1 MLYQNI
7 IETIGSTPLVKIN
20 HLDPESAEIY
30 VKLESFNP
38 GGSTKDRPA
47 LYMIQAAEK
56 AGLIKK
62 GDTFIE
68 ATSGNMGIAL
78 SMIGAALGY
87 KIVIVMPD
95 TMSEERRRI
104 VKAYGA
110 ELILTEGKL
119 GMAGAV
125 AKSEELAKAHDYFL
139 IRQFENAA
147 NPEIHR
153 ITTAKEILA
162 DTEGKVDIFIA
173 AVGTGGTITGTSEVL
188 RAHNPNVKIIAVEPD
203 ASPVLSGG
211 KPGPHKI
218 QGIGAGFV
226 PLVLNTKIYDEV
238 VQVSNDDAIAASRA
252 LAQNEGLLVGISA
265 GANAHVA
272 ALIAARPENKG
283 KTIVTILCDT
293 GERYLSSG
301 LYDYDE
307 E

>member
-62 GDTFIE
+62 GDTLIE

-147 NPEIHR
+147 NLLSHEE
-153 ITTAKEILA
+153 TTAVEILH
-162 DTEGKVDIFIA
+162 DLSGEVDAFVA
-173 AVGTGGTITGTSEVL
+173 GVGTGGTISGVGKVL
-188 RAHNPNVKIIAVEPD
+188 KAHHSNVLNVAVQP
-203 ASPVLSGG
+203 AKSPVLTGG
-211 KPGPHKI
+211 TPAGHGI
-218 QGIGAGFV
+218 QGIGANFIPG
-226 PLVLNTKIYDEV
+226 IYDKDVVDEV
-238 VQVSNDDAIAASRA
+238 LDMDEETAYAAARELGKKA
-252 LAQNEGLLVGISA
+252 GLLVGMSS
-265 GANAHVA
+265 GGNFA
-272 ALIAARPENKG
+272 AAKVIAKKLGKG
-283 KTIVTILCDT
+283 KKVVTVLPDT
-293 GERYLSSG
+293 GERYLSTV
-301 LYDYDE
+301 LFAE

>member
-20 HLDPESAEIY
+20 HLDPESAEIF

-56 AGLIKK
+56 AGFIKK
-62 GDTFIE
+62 GDTLIE

-147 NPEIHR
+147 NLLSHEE
-153 ITTAKEILA
+153 TTAVEILH
-162 DTEGKVDIFIA
+162 DLSGEVDAFVA
-173 AVGTGGTITGTSEVL
+173 GVGTGGTISGVGKVL
-188 RAHNPNVKIIAVEPD
+188 KAHHSNVLNVAVQP
-203 ASPVLSGG
+203 AKSPVLTGG
-211 KPGPHKI
+211 TPAGHGI
-218 QGIGAGFV
+218 QGIGANFIPG
-226 PLVLNTKIYDEV
+226 IYDKDIVDEV
-238 VQVSNDDAIAASRA
+238 LDMDEETAYAAARELGKKA
-252 LAQNEGLLVGISA
+252 GLLVGMSS
-265 GANAHVA
+265 GGNFA
-272 ALIAARPENKG
+272 AAKVIAKKLGKG
-283 KTIVTILCDT
+283 KKVVTVLPDT
-293 GERYLSSG
+293 GERYLSTI
-301 LYDYDE
+301 LFAE

>member
-20 HLDPESAEIY
+20 HLDPESAEIF

-147 NPEIHR
+147 NLLSHEE
-153 ITTAKEILA
+153 TTAVEILH
-162 DTEGKVDIFIA
+162 DLSGEVDAFVA
-173 AVGTGGTITGTSEVL
+173 GVGTGGTISGVGKVL
-188 RAHNPNVKIIAVEPD
+188 KAHHSNVLNVAVQP
-203 ASPVLSGG
+203 AKSPVLTGG
-211 KPGPHKI
+211 TPAGHGI
-218 QGIGAGFV
+218 QGIGANFIPG
-226 PLVLNTKIYDEV
+226 IYDKDIVDEV
-238 VQVSNDDAIAASRA
+238 LDMDEETAYAAARELGKKA
-252 LAQNEGLLVGISA
+252 GLLVGMSS
-265 GANAHVA
+265 GGNFA
-272 ALIAARPENKG
+272 AAKVIAKKLGKG
-283 KTIVTILCDT
+283 KKVVTVLPDT
-293 GERYLSSG
+293 GERYLSTI
-301 LYDYDE
+301 LFAE

>member
-56 AGLIKK
+56 AGFIKK
-62 GDTFIE
+62 GDTLIE

-147 NPEIHR
+147 NLLSHEE
-153 ITTAKEILA
+153 TTAVEILH
-162 DTEGKVDIFIA
+162 DLSGEVDAFVA
-173 AVGTGGTITGTSEVL
+173 GVGTGGTISGVGKVL
-188 RAHNPNVKIIAVEPD
+188 KAHHSNVLNVAVQP
-203 ASPVLSGG
+203 AKSPVLTGG
-211 KPGPHKI
+211 TPAGHGI
-218 QGIGAGFV
+218 QGIGANFIPG
-226 PLVLNTKIYDEV
+226 IYDKDVVDEV
-238 VQVSNDDAIAASRA
+238 LDMDEETAYAAARELGKKA
-252 LAQNEGLLVGISA
+252 GLLVGMSS
-265 GANAHVA
+265 GGNFA
-272 ALIAARPENKG
+272 AAKVIAKKLGKG
-283 KTIVTILCDT
+283 KKVVTVLPDT
-293 GERYLSSG
+293 GERYLSTV
-301 LYDYDE
+301 LFAE

>member
-62 GDTFIE
+62 GDTLIE

-147 NPEIHR
+147 NLLSHEE
-153 ITTAKEILA
+153 TTAVEILH
-162 DTEGKVDIFIA
+162 DLSGEVDAFVA
-173 AVGTGGTITGTSEVL
+173 GVGTGGTISGVGKVL
-188 RAHNPNVKIIAVEPD
+188 KAHHSNVLNVAVQP
-203 ASPVLSGG
+203 AKSPVLTGG
-211 KPGPHKI
+211 TPAGHGI
-218 QGIGAGFV
+218 QGIGANFIPG
-226 PLVLNTKIYDEV
+226 IYDKDVVDEV
-238 VQVSNDDAIAASRA
+238 LDMDEETAYAAARELGKKA
-252 LAQNEGLLVGISA
+252 GLLVGMSS
-265 GANAHVA
+265 GGNFA
-272 ALIAARPENKG
+272 AAKIIAKKLGKG
-283 KTIVTILCDT
+283 KKVVTVLPDT
-293 GERYLSSG
+293 GERYLSTI
-301 LYDYDE
+301 LFAE

>member
-56 AGLIKK
+56 AGFIKK
-62 GDTFIE
+62 GDTLIE

-147 NPEIHR
+147 NLLSHEE
-153 ITTAKEILA
+153 TTAVEILH
-162 DTEGKVDIFIA
+162 DLSGEVDAFVA
-173 AVGTGGTITGTSEVL
+173 GVGTGGTISGVGKVL
-188 RAHNPNVKIIAVEPD
+188 KAHHSNVLNVAVQP
-203 ASPVLSGG
+203 AKSPVLTGG
-211 KPGPHKI
+211 TPAGHGI
-218 QGIGAGFV
+218 QGIGANFIPG
-226 PLVLNTKIYDEV
+226 IYDKDVVDEV
-238 VQVSNDDAIAASRA
+238 LDMDEETAYAAARELGKKA
-252 LAQNEGLLVGISA
+252 GLLVGMSS
-265 GANAHVA
+265 GGNFA
-272 ALIAARPENKG
+272 AAKVIAKKLGKG
-283 KTIVTILCDT
+283 KKVVTVLPDT
-293 GERYLSSG
+293 GERYLSTI
-301 LYDYDE
+301 LFAE

>member
-20 HLDPESAEIY
+20 HLDPESAEIF

-56 AGLIKK
+56 AGFIKK
-62 GDTFIE
+62 GDTLIE

-147 NPEIHR
+147 NLLSHEE
-153 ITTAKEILA
+153 TTAVEILH
-162 DTEGKVDIFIA
+162 DLSGEVDAFVA
-173 AVGTGGTITGTSEVL
+173 GVGTGGTISGVGKVL
-188 RAHNPNVKIIAVEPD
+188 KAHHSNVLNVAVQP
-203 ASPVLSGG
+203 AKSPVLTGG
-211 KPGPHKI
+211 TPAGHGI
-218 QGIGAGFV
+218 QGIGANFIPG
-226 PLVLNTKIYDEV
+226 IYDKDIVDEV
-238 VQVSNDDAIAASRA
+238 LDMDEETAYAAARELGKKA
-252 LAQNEGLLVGISA
+252 GLLVGMSS
-265 GANAHVA
+265 GGNFA
-272 ALIAARPENKG
+272 AAKVIAKKLGKG
-283 KTIVTILCDT
+283 KKVVTVLPDT
-293 GERYLSSG
+293 GERYLSTV
-301 LYDYDE
+301 LFAE

>member
-20 HLDPESAEIY
+20 HLDPESAEIF

-56 AGLIKK
+56 AGFIKK
-62 GDTFIE
+62 GDTLIE

-147 NPEIHR
+147 NLLSHEE
-153 ITTAKEILA
+153 TTAVEILH
-162 DTEGKVDIFIA
+162 DLSGEVDAFVA
-173 AVGTGGTITGTSEVL
+173 GVGTGGTISGVGKVL
-188 RAHNPNVKIIAVEPD
+188 KAHHSNVLNVAVQP
-203 ASPVLSGG
+203 AKSPVLTGG
-211 KPGPHKI
+211 TPAGHGI
-218 QGIGAGFV
+218 QGIGANFIPG
-226 PLVLNTKIYDEV
+226 IYDKDIVDEV
-238 VQVSNDDAIAASRA
+238 LDMDEETAYAAARELGKKA
-252 LAQNEGLLVGISA
+252 GLLVGMSS
-265 GANAHVA
+265 GGNFA
-272 ALIAARPENKG
+272 AAKVIAKKLGKG
-283 KTIVTILCDT
+283 KKVVTVVPDT
-293 GERYLSSG
+293 GARYLSTI
-301 LYDYDE
+301 LFAE

>member
-56 AGLIKK
+56 AGFIKK
-62 GDTFIE
+62 GDTLIE

-147 NPEIHR
+147 NLLSHEE
-153 ITTAKEILA
+153 TTAVEILH
-162 DTEGKVDIFIA
+162 DLSGEVDAFVA
-173 AVGTGGTITGTSEVL
+173 GVGTGGTISGVGKVL
-188 RAHNPNVKIIAVEPD
+188 KAHHSNVLNVAVQP
-203 ASPVLSGG
+203 AKSPVLTGG
-211 KPGPHKI
+211 TPAGHGI
-218 QGIGAGFV
+218 QGIGANFIPG
-226 PLVLNTKIYDEV
+226 IYDKDIVDEV
-238 VQVSNDDAIAASRA
+238 LDMDEETAYAAARELGKKA
-252 LAQNEGLLVGISA
+252 GLLVGMSS
-265 GANAHVA
+265 GGNFA
-272 ALIAARPENKG
+272 AAKVIAKKLGKG
-283 KTIVTILCDT
+283 KKVVTVLPDT
-293 GERYLSSG
+293 GERYLSTI
-301 LYDYDE
+301 LFAE

>member
-7 IETIGSTPLVKIN
+7 IETIGSTPLVKIS

-62 GDTFIE
+62 GDTLIE

-147 NPEIHR
+147 NLLSHEE
-153 ITTAKEILA
+153 TTAVEILH
-162 DTEGKVDIFIA
+162 DLSGEVDAFVA
-173 AVGTGGTITGTSEVL
+173 GVGTGGTISGVGKVL
-188 RAHNPNVKIIAVEPD
+188 KAHHSNVLNVAVQPVK
-203 ASPVLSGG
+203 SPVLTGG
-211 KPGPHKI
+211 TPAGHGI
-218 QGIGAGFV
+218 QGIGANFIPG
-226 PLVLNTKIYDEV
+226 IYDKDVVDEV
-238 VQVSNDDAIAASRA
+238 LDMDEETAYAAARELGKKA
-252 LAQNEGLLVGISA
+252 GLLVGMSS
-265 GANAHVA
+265 GGNFA
-272 ALIAARPENKG
+272 AAKVIAKKLGKG
-283 KTIVTILCDT
+283 KKVVTVLPDT
-293 GERYLSSG
+293 GERYLSTI
-301 LYDYDE
+301 LFAE

>member
-20 HLDPESAEIY
+20 HLDSESAEIF

-56 AGLIKK
+56 AGFIKK
-62 GDTFIE
+62 GDTLIE

-147 NPEIHR
+147 NLLSHEE
-153 ITTAKEILA
+153 TTAVEILH
-162 DTEGKVDIFIA
+162 DLSGEVDAFVA
-173 AVGTGGTITGTSEVL
+173 GVGTGGTISGVGKVL
-188 RAHNPNVKIIAVEPD
+188 KAHHSNVLNVAVQP
-203 ASPVLSGG
+203 AKSPVLTGG
-211 KPGPHKI
+211 TPAGHGI
-218 QGIGAGFV
+218 QGIGANFIPG
-226 PLVLNTKIYDEV
+226 IYDKDVVDEV
-238 VQVSNDDAIAASRA
+238 LDMDEETAYAAARELGKKA
-252 LAQNEGLLVGISA
+252 GLLVGMSS
-265 GANAHVA
+265 GGNFA
-272 ALIAARPENKG
+272 AAKVIAKKLGKG
-283 KTIVTILCDT
+283 KKVVTVLPDT
-293 GERYLSSG
+293 GERYLSTI
-301 LYDYDE
+301 LFAE

>member
-20 HLDPESAEIY
+20 HLDPESAEIF

-56 AGLIKK
+56 AGFIKK
-62 GDTFIE
+62 GDTLIE

-147 NPEIHR
+147 NLLSHEE
-153 ITTAKEILA
+153 TTAVEILH
-162 DTEGKVDIFIA
+162 DLSGEVDAFVA
-173 AVGTGGTITGTSEVL
+173 GVGTGGTISGVGKVL
-188 RAHNPNVKIIAVEPD
+188 KAHHSNVLNVAVQP
-203 ASPVLSGG
+203 AKSPVLTGG
-211 KPGPHKI
+211 TPAGHGI
-218 QGIGAGFV
+218 QGIGANFIPG
-226 PLVLNTKIYDEV
+226 IYDKDVVDEV
-238 VQVSNDDAIAASRA
+238 LDMDEETAYAAARELGKKA
-252 LAQNEGLLVGISA
+252 GLLVGMSS
-265 GANAHVA
+265 GGNFA
-272 ALIAARPENKG
+272 AAKIIAKKLGKG
-283 KTIVTILCDT
+283 KKVVTVLPDT
-293 GERYLSSG
+293 GERYLSTI
-301 LYDYDE
+301 LFAE

>member
-1 MLYQNI
+1 M
-7 IETIGSTPLVKIN
+7 KIN
-20 HLDPESAEIY
+20 HLDPESAEIF

-56 AGLIKK
+56 AGFIKK
-62 GDTFIE
+62 GDTLIE

-147 NPEIHR
+147 NLLSHEE
-153 ITTAKEILA
+153 TTAVEILH
-162 DTEGKVDIFIA
+162 DLSGEVDAFVA
-173 AVGTGGTITGTSEVL
+173 GVGTGGTISGVGKVL
-188 RAHNPNVKIIAVEPD
+188 KAHHSNVLNVAVQP
-203 ASPVLSGG
+203 AKSPVLTGG
-211 KPGPHKI
+211 TPAGHGI
-218 QGIGAGFV
+218 QGIGANFIPG
-226 PLVLNTKIYDEV
+226 IYDKDIVDEV
-238 VQVSNDDAIAASRA
+238 LDMDEETAYAAARELGKKA
-252 LAQNEGLLVGISA
+252 GLLVGMSS
-265 GANAHVA
+265 GGNFA
-272 ALIAARPENKG
+272 AAKVIAKKLGKG
-283 KTIVTILCDT
+283 KKVVTVLPDT
-293 GERYLSSG
+293 GERYLSTI
-301 LYDYDE
+301 LFAE

>member
-56 AGLIKK
+56 AGFIKK
-62 GDTFIE
+62 GDTLIE

-147 NPEIHR
+147 NLLSHEE
-153 ITTAKEILA
+153 TTAVEILH
-162 DTEGKVDIFIA
+162 DLSGEVDAFVA
-173 AVGTGGTITGTSEVL
+173 GVGTGGTISGVGKVL
-188 RAHNPNVKIIAVEPD
+188 KAHHSTVLNVAVQP
-203 ASPVLSGG
+203 AKSPVLTGG
-211 KPGPHKI
+211 TPAGHGI
-218 QGIGAGFV
+218 QGIGANFIPG
-226 PLVLNTKIYDEV
+226 IYDKDIVDEV
-238 VQVSNDDAIAASRA
+238 LDMDEETAYAAARELGKKA
-252 LAQNEGLLVGISA
+252 GLLVGMSS
-265 GANAHVA
+265 GGNFA
-272 ALIAARPENKG
+272 AAKVIAKKLGKG
-283 KTIVTILCDT
+283 KKVVTVLPDT
-293 GERYLSSG
+293 GERYLSTI
-301 LYDYDE
+301 LFAE

>member
-20 HLDPESAEIY
+20 HLDPESAEIF

-56 AGLIKK
+56 AGFIKK
-62 GDTFIE
+62 GDTLIE

-147 NPEIHR
+147 NLLSHEE
-153 ITTAKEILA
+153 TTAVEILH
-162 DTEGKVDIFIA
+162 DLSGEVDAFVA
-173 AVGTGGTITGTSEVL
+173 GVGTGGTISGVGKVL
-188 RAHNPNVKIIAVEPD
+188 KAHHSNVLNVAVQP
-203 ASPVLSGG
+203 AKSPVLTGG
-211 KPGPHKI
+211 TPAGHGI
-218 QGIGAGFV
+218 QGIGANFIPG
-226 PLVLNTKIYDEV
+226 IYDKDVVDEV
-238 VQVSNDDAIAASRA
+238 LDMDEETAYAAARELGKKA
-252 LAQNEGLLVGISA
+252 GLLVGMSS
-265 GANAHVA
+265 GGNFA
-272 ALIAARPENKG
+272 AAKVIAKKLGKG
-283 KTIVTILCDT
+283 KKVVTVLPDT
-293 GERYLSSG
+293 GERYLSTV
-301 LYDYDE
+301 LFAE

>member
-20 HLDPESAEIY
+20 HLDPESAEIF

-56 AGLIKK
+56 AGFIKK
-62 GDTFIE
+62 GDTLIE

-147 NPEIHR
+147 NLLSHEE
-153 ITTAKEILA
+153 TTAVEILH
-162 DTEGKVDIFIA
+162 DLSGEVDAFVA
-173 AVGTGGTITGTSEVL
+173 GVGTGGTISGVGKVL
-188 RAHNPNVKIIAVEPD
+188 KEHHSNVLNVAVQP
-203 ASPVLSGG
+203 AKSPVLTGG
-211 KPGPHKI
+211 TPAGHGI
-218 QGIGAGFV
+218 QGIGANFIPG
-226 PLVLNTKIYDEV
+226 IYDKDIVDEV
-238 VQVSNDDAIAASRA
+238 LDMDEETAYAAARELGKKA
-252 LAQNEGLLVGISA
+252 GLLVGMSS
-265 GANAHVA
+265 GGNFA
-272 ALIAARPENKG
+272 AAKVIAKKLGKG
-283 KTIVTILCDT
+283 KKVVTVLPDT
-293 GERYLSSG
+293 GERYLSTI
-301 LYDYDE
+301 LFAE

>member
-147 NPEIHR
+147 NLLSDEE
-153 ITTAKEILA
+153 TTAVEILH
-162 DTEGKVDIFIA
+162 DLSGEVDAFVA
-173 AVGTGGTITGTSEVL
+173 GVGTGGTISGVGKVL
-188 RAHNPNVKIIAVEPD
+188 KAHHSNVLNVAVQP
-203 ASPVLSGG
+203 AKSPVLTGG
-211 KPGPHKI
+211 TPAGHGI
-218 QGIGAGFV
+218 QGIGANFIPG
-226 PLVLNTKIYDEV
+226 IYDKDVVDEV
-238 VQVSNDDAIAASRA
+238 LDMDEETAYAAARELGKKA
-252 LAQNEGLLVGISA
+252 GLLVGMSS
-265 GANAHVA
+265 GGNFA
-272 ALIAARPENKG
+272 AAKVIAKKLGKG
-283 KTIVTILCDT
+283 KKVVTVLPDT
-293 GERYLSSG
+293 GERYLSTI
-301 LYDYDE
+301 LFAE

>member
-20 HLDPESAEIY
+20 HLDPESAEIF

-56 AGLIKK
+56 AGFIKK
-62 GDTFIE
+62 GDTLIE

-139 IRQFENAA
+139 IRQFENVA
-147 NPEIHR
+147 NLLWHEE
-153 ITTAKEILA
+153 TTAVEILH
-162 DTEGKVDIFIA
+162 DLSGEVDAFVA
-173 AVGTGGTITGTSEVL
+173 GVGTGGTISGVGKVL
-188 RAHNPNVKIIAVEPD
+188 KAHHSNVLNVAVQP
-203 ASPVLSGG
+203 AKSPVLTGG
-211 KPGPHKI
+211 TPAGHGI
-218 QGIGAGFV
+218 QGIGANFIPG
-226 PLVLNTKIYDEV
+226 IYDKDVVDEV
-238 VQVSNDDAIAASRA
+238 LDMDEETAYAAARELGKKA
-252 LAQNEGLLVGISA
+252 GLLVGMSS
-265 GANAHVA
+265 GGNFA
-272 ALIAARPENKG
+272 AAKVIAKKLGKG
-283 KTIVTILCDT
+283 KKVVTVLPDT
-293 GERYLSSG
+293 GERYLSTI
-301 LYDYDE
+301 LFAE

>member
-20 HLDPESAEIY
+20 HLDPESAEIF

-147 NPEIHR
+147 NLLSHEE
-153 ITTAKEILA
+153 TTAVEILH
-162 DTEGKVDIFIA
+162 DLSGEVDAFVA
-173 AVGTGGTITGTSEVL
+173 GVGTGGTISGVGKVL
-188 RAHNPNVKIIAVEPD
+188 KAHHSNVLNVAVQP
-203 ASPVLSGG
+203 AKSPVLTGG
-211 KPGPHKI
+211 TPAGHGI
-218 QGIGAGFV
+218 QGIGANFIPG
-226 PLVLNTKIYDEV
+226 IYDKDIVDEV
-238 VQVSNDDAIAASRA
+238 LDMDEETAYAAARELGKKA
-252 LAQNEGLLVGISA
+252 GLLVGMSS
-265 GANAHVA
+265 GGNFA
-272 ALIAARPENKG
+272 AAKVIAKKLGKG
-283 KTIVTILCDT
+283 KKVVTVLPDT
-293 GERYLSSG
+293 GERYLSTV
-301 LYDYDE
+301 LFAE

>member
-38 GGSTKDRPA
+38 GGSKKDRPA

-56 AGLIKK
+56 AGFIKK
-62 GDTFIE
+62 GDTLIE

-147 NPEIHR
+147 NLLSHEE
-153 ITTAKEILA
+153 TTAVEILH
-162 DTEGKVDIFIA
+162 DLSGEVDAFVA
-173 AVGTGGTITGTSEVL
+173 GVGTGGTISGVGKVL
-188 RAHNPNVKIIAVEPD
+188 KAHHSNVLNVAVQP
-203 ASPVLSGG
+203 AKSPVLTGG
-211 KPGPHKI
+211 TPAGHGI
-218 QGIGAGFV
+218 QGIGANFIPG
-226 PLVLNTKIYDEV
+226 IYDKDIVDEV
-238 VQVSNDDAIAASRA
+238 LDMDEETAYAAARELGKKA
-252 LAQNEGLLVGISA
+252 GLLVGMSS
-265 GANAHVA
+265 GGNFA
-272 ALIAARPENKG
+272 AAKVIAKKLGKG
-283 KTIVTILCDT
+283 KKVVTVLPDT
-293 GERYLSSG
+293 GERYLSTI
-301 LYDYDE
+301 LFAE

>member
-147 NPEIHR
+147 NLLSHEE
-153 ITTAKEILA
+153 TTAVEILH
-162 DTEGKVDIFIA
+162 DLSGEVDAFVA
-173 AVGTGGTITGTSEVL
+173 GVGTGGTISGVGKVL
-188 RAHNPNVKIIAVEPD
+188 KAHHSNVLNVAVQP
-203 ASPVLSGG
+203 AKSPVLTGG
-211 KPGPHKI
+211 TPAGHGI
-218 QGIGAGFV
+218 QGIGANFIPG
-226 PLVLNTKIYDEV
+226 IYDKDVVDEV
-238 VQVSNDDAIAASRA
+238 LDMDEETAYAAARELGKKA
-252 LAQNEGLLVGISA
+252 GLLVGMSS
-265 GANAHVA
+265 GGNFA
-272 ALIAARPENKG
+272 AAKVIAKKLGKG
-283 KTIVTILCDT
+283 KKVVTVLPDT
-293 GERYLSSG
+293 GERYLSTV
-301 LYDYDE
+301 LFAE